1 MSAQLFEWQ
10 NKIIV
15 WRDSGL
21 SIATWCRNN
30 NEGYDR
36 FIYWRNRLQPPESS
50 STGKFLPLP
59 LAATPI
65 TLECHGISV
74 HVTTGFDPQLLKD
87 ILSLLKGW

>member
-1 MSAQLFEWQ
+1 MPAARTEWR
-10 NKIIV
+10 NKITA
-15 WRDSGL
+15 WQRSGL
-21 SIATWCRNN
+21 SMAAWCRTN

-36 FIYWRNRLQPPESS
+36 FIYWRNRLQESEPAPA
-50 STGKFLPLP
+50 GKFLPLT

-74 HVTTGFDPQLLKD
+74 HVTAGFDPQLLKD